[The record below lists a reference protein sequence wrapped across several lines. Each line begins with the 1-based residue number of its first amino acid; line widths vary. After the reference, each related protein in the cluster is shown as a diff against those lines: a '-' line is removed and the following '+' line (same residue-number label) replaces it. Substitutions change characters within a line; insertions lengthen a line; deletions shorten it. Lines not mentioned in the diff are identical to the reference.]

1 MINPVLTFEFS
12 LLTLKTI
19 NVSHN
24 DIKPST
30 FLLKWPKN
38 QTPSVDN
45 LEVYLPESGFANQQ
59 GGYTPLF
66 GSPECLT
73 EPDVKKSD
81 TFCLGRTFL
90 FILSEDREMYYKL
103 LMCPIQS
110 RQKQKN
116 AERIFEQIPLLKLI
130 KEMTKTR
137 VADRIELER
146 VETLLFSLSGTQIDI
161 ITEDFLKRK
170 KFPIKI
176 FKEFGSNPFPI
187 DQMLAES

>member
-1 MINPVLTFEFS
+1 
-12 LLTLKTI
+12 
-19 NVSHN
+19 
-24 DIKPST
+24 
-30 FLLKWPKN
+30 
-38 QTPSVDN
+38 
-45 LEVYLPESGFANQQ
+45 
-59 GGYTPLF
+59 
-66 GSPECLT
+66 
-73 EPDVKKSD
+73 
-81 TFCLGRTFL
+81 
-90 FILSEDREMYYKL
+90 
-103 LMCPIQS
+103 MCPIQS